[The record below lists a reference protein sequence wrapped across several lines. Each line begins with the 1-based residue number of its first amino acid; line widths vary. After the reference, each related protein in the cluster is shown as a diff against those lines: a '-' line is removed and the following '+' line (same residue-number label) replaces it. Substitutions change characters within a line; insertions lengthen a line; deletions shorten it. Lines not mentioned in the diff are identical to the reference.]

1 MEQVQ
6 VQKLKINAINL
17 KNSLTGY
24 NKQLIKLRREEVRFS
39 FTEEKRKISLQKEKK
54 IETKGSFNN
63 LTENIKSRIIA
74 VPMSFFDKI
83 KEFFSIV
90 FLGLVINNLPA
101 IISKIEKF
109 FIENKLIFD
118 AIKLTFKLLGDGIM
132 GTIWLITEYP
142 KSVQDSMMNELEWSK
157 KEFDR
162 VGDILDNAYKVWSS
176 FYNPSSSSP
185 SSRQQ
190 STPSSRP
197 APTGTT
203 PTPTPAPK
211 SNTPLTIPIQ
221 RRSKGGTI
229 TNPSK
234 SKPSSSN
241 SSNQSPSPTKKT
253 VSTPMGR
260 KAIESVD
267 AFETF
272 ATVTE
277 QFKEQSILLDG
288 RDGVNDN
295 FSKVNDS
302 FNQFLIALG
311 KKDKDKTPTPPK
323 PPKGSKKPSGTSPPA
338 GSSAP
343 SIPGNGKVT
352 GGAIVTQRNDPD
364 GEQTGI
370 DIALKDSSGGY
381 GIGALIRNPFE
392 SLKITSTGFQGSGSG
407 ESGTG
412 YGLYATGE
420 AVVDGKRYELLVA
433 HLNKVHVSRG
443 QVISGGDS
451 IGTQGISGRATG
463 PHVSTHI
470 NALDG
475 GNAQSILNAVERS
488 WVNGT
493 LIKSQNM
500 KPGRGGVTP
509 TQLTRKIGESPE
521 ESLLAMGGVDFFVT
535 QIIEKPVPFPV
546 PIRVNSSTE
555 SSADYNSDISP
566 LLLT

>member
-39 FTEEKRKISLQKEKK
+39 FAEEKRKISLQKEKK
-54 IETKGSFNN
+54 IESKGSFNN
-63 LTENIKSRIIA
+63 LTENIKSRIVA

-109 FIENKLIFD
+109 FVENKLIFD

-132 GTIWLITEYP
+132 GTIWLITKYP
-142 KSVQDSMMNELEWSK
+142 KSVQDSMMNELKWSK
-157 KEFDR
+157 KELDR
-162 VGDILDNAYKVWSS
+162 VGDILDNAYKVWSN
-176 FYNPSSSSP
+176 FYNPQSATPSSPPQGSSSP
-185 SSRQQ
+185 PQ
-190 STPSSRP
+190 
-197 APTGTT
+197 G
-203 PTPTPAPK
+203 
-211 SNTPLTIPIQ
+211 NNLN
-221 RRSKGGTI
+221 KGGTVKGK
-229 TNPSK
+229 SK
-234 SKPSSSN
+234 SDTKSTN
-241 SSNQSPSPTKKT
+241 ITPSPTKQT
-253 VSTPMGR
+253 ISTPMGR

-267 AFETF
+267 TFETF
-272 ATVTE
+272 ATVAE
-277 QFKEQSILLDG
+277 QLKEHSILLDG
-288 RDGVNDN
+288 RGGVNEN
-295 FSKVNDS
+295 FTDVNES
-302 FNQFLIALG
+302 FSQFLIALR
-311 KKDKDKTPTPPK
+311 DKKTPPSIPPK
-323 PPKGSKKPSGTSPPA
+323 VPPGTSSGAPA

-343 SIPGNGKVT
+343 SIPGNGKIT

-364 GEQTGI
+364 RQQTGI

-392 SLKITSTGFQGSGSG
+392 SLKITGTGFQGSGSG

-412 YGLYATGE
+412 FGLYVTGE
-420 AVVDGKRYELLVA
+420 AVVDGKRYELLVG
-433 HLNKVHVSRG
+433 HLDKNHVNTG
-443 QVISGGDS
+443 DVLSGGDS

-488 WVNGT
+488 WINGT

-500 KPGRGGVTP
+500 KPGSGGVTP
-509 TQLTRKIGESPE
+509 LVSNKKIGQSPE
-521 ESLLAMGGVDFFVT
+521 DSLLAMGGVDLLIT
-535 QIIEKPVPFPV
+535 QVIEKPVPFPMPV
-546 PIRVNSSTE
+546 RVNRDSGPQNNFIPE
-555 SSADYNSDISP
+555 INP
-566 LLLT
+566 LLLS

>member
-1 MEQVQ
+1 MEQLQ

-54 IETKGSFNN
+54 IESKGSFNN
-63 LTENIKSRIIA
+63 LTENIKSRIVAI
-74 VPMSFFDKI
+74 PMSFFDKI

-90 FLGLVINNLPA
+90 FLGLVINNLPT

-109 FIENKLIFD
+109 FVENKLIFD

-157 KEFDR
+157 KEFGR

-185 SSRQQ
+185 SSTPKT
-190 STPSSRP
+190 TPSSTP
-197 APTGTT
+197 AQGASPPTPRSTA
-203 PTPTPAPK
+203 PSPTPA
-211 SNTPLTIPIQ
+211 Q

-229 TNPSK
+229 TSSSK
-234 SKPSSSN
+234 NKPSSSN
-241 SSNQSPSPTKKT
+241 SSNRSPSPTKKT

-288 RDGVNDN
+288 RDGVNDT

-311 KKDKDKTPTPPK
+311 DKNRKDKTPKSPK
-323 PPKGSKKPSGTSPPA
+323 APKGSSGGAPPA

-343 SIPGNGKVT
+343 SIPGNGKIT

-370 DIALKDSSGGY
+370 DIALKDSSGGF
-381 GIGALIRNPFE
+381 GIGALIKNPFE
-392 SLKITSTGFQGSGSG
+392 SLKITGTGFQGSGSG

-412 YGLYATGE
+412 FGLYATGE

-433 HLNKVHVSRG
+433 HLNKVHVSKG

-475 GNAQSILNAVERS
+475 GNAQSILNAVEKS

-500 KPGRGGVTP
+500 KPGTGGVTP
-509 TQLTRKIGESPE
+509 LVSNKKIGQSPE
-521 ESLLAMGGVDFFVT
+521 ESLLAMGAVDFFVT

-546 PIRVNSSTE
+546 PIRVNSNTE
-555 SSADYNSDISP
+555 STSNYNLDISP